1 VVRRKTSV
9 VCIGV
14 GSRLLTNVLAEAWVR
29 LQRCSRLTSPMTRL
43 LMGIWQHRR
52 PIMSRGGLCQAAPA
66 APSTPLPGPY
76 GRMACQPATAG
87 GHSRFVDMIPHVS
100 LSSWSSAARVLPTRV
115 EGLSRNLMDG
125 STAGPQRERPLSS
138 PDSSIVGTF
147 DPIAFGPSVA
157 SPPPCNW
164 RRPSLA
170 VAGAGIAEARSVAA
184 NRLGSV
190 K

>member
-1 VVRRKTSV
+1 MWQTHKPDDTPVNGHLSTSEA
-9 VCIGV
+9 
-14 GSRLLTNVLAEAWVR
+14 RNVPWW
-29 LQRCSRLTSPMTRL
+29 T
-43 LMGIWQHRR
+43 
-52 PIMSRGGLCQAAPA
+52 
-66 APSTPLPGPY
+66 LPGCSSCSVDAAARAVWQDGMP
-76 GRMACQPATAG
+76 ACNRRRALQIRRYDPPT
-87 GHSRFVDMIPHVS
+87 FVA
-100 LSSWSSAARVLPTRV
+100 LSEWSSAARVLPTRV

-138 PDSSIVGTF
+138 PNSSIVGTF

-157 SPPPCNW
+157 SLPPCNW